1 MFQHLLDSA
10 DAGNLFATNNTF
22 KAANTDDASERQ
34 SRPRSSVGFIATG
47 RGRLHAVPEVVVA
60 RDIHD
65 RKGRLEMQPAM
76 RTGQHGHLSAFAGMT
91 PVAMATATACVKF
104 MQLNL
109 WRAVSR

>member
-1 MFQHLLDSA
+1 MRGISLPQNTQESRQYRRRVWA
-10 DAGNLFATNNTF
+10 PIATPITLI
-22 KAANTDDASERQ
+22 
-34 SRPRSSVGFIATG
+34 GFIATG
-47 RGRLHAVPEVVVA
+47 GGRLDAVPEGTVA

-91 PVAMATATACVKF
+91 PVAMATATACVKL